1 MLEFIKLL
9 FKKED
14 NTNKIINNLILDKL
28 SNLEVYLKHNDND
41 IKDLIKI
48 LKENVNDVSNNKNL
62 LDSTTRI
69 FINFVKKQVKRNKL
83 IDELYIENNKLN
95 VKVEELEKRI
105 ELLYS
110 YILEKK

>member
-14 NTNKIINNLILDKL
+14 DTNKIINNLILDKL